1 MNSASR
7 NLIASAA
14 LVSFFFVIPWVTHTP
29 PGIGSTLILLLLAGS
44 GILLSRIFVLSSGS
58 EDPVGIEPSVIVF
71 IASWGMSSLIYPV
84 TLIFAFFGSV
94 INSYRSER
102 EGHGYITAAL
112 YQATLFTVLLKI
124 ADTVYWQLLSGPSPD
139 SAVIT
144 YTALT
149 ATALLLTFLRS
160 LSIRLTGG
168 QPGSMRRNLAR
179 NLISNGLILLLAV
192 PGALSIEREFD
203 TTTMLITCTA
213 GIFSMLLIHGIS
225 IKLNR
230 SAHERTEELDTVLK
244 LRELFQKLFS
254 TRKESEV
261 IRALCNA
268 VSDAWQC
275 RAAVSWKGM
284 KYYEGSPW
292 DTTGAVSCSHPDG
305 LTVWVDSFSSTVPEY
320 LESFV
325 NRTVPVLAGLA
336 AEKKMK
342 QASWES
348 VETMASFLE
357 GNRSDF
363 AGFSRQVAET
373 ASLLASSLEKNDWFR
388 DCVKLAGLLHIMDLT
403 EVDASGAKREPLSL
417 PEVTTESL
425 RFQNEHWCGTGPRG
439 MKGEDI
445 PVCARILAVSIA
457 WERALKSGR
466 NVAVRDLRMRAGTL
480 YDPHLVK
487 RLLELRG

>member
-1 MNSASR
+1 MRPDSR

-14 LVSFFFVIPWVTHTP
+14 LISFFFVIPGFNPAP
-29 PGIGSTLILLLLAGS
+29 PGIGNTLILMLLAAS
-44 GILLSRIFVLSSGS
+44 GILISRIFVLSSESG
-58 EDPVGIEPSVIVF
+58 DPVGIESSVIVF
-71 IASWGMSSLIYPV
+71 ISSWSMPALIYPV
-84 TLIFAFFGSV
+84 TFFFAFSGSI

-102 EGHGYITAAL
+102 EGRGYLTAAI
-112 YQATLFTVLLKI
+112 YQGVLFTVLLKL
-124 ADTVYWQLLSGPSPD
+124 AEAVYWHILSGPSPH
-139 SAVIT
+139 SAVMT

-160 LSIRLTGG
+160 LSIRFTGD
-168 QPGSMRRNLAR
+168 QVGSFRRNLTR
-179 NLISNGLILLLAV
+179 NLISNGFILLLAV
-192 PGALSIEREFD
+192 PGALSARREFD
-203 TTTMLITCTA
+203 TTAMLIACAT
-213 GIFSMLLIHGIS
+213 GLFSMLLIHGIS

-244 LRELFQKLFS
+244 LRELFEKLFS

-284 KYYEGSPW
+284 KYYEGSAW
-292 DTTGAVSCSHPDG
+292 DTDRAVSCSHIDG

-325 NRTVPVLAGLA
+325 NRTVPVLAGLE

-363 AGFSRQVAET
+363 AGFSRKVAET
-373 ASLLASSLEKNDWFR
+373 AFLLAASLNRNDWFR
-388 DCVKLAGLLHIMDLT
+388 DCVRLAGLLHIMDLT
-403 EVDASGAKREPLSL
+403 EVDGSGTKTEPLSL
-417 PEVTTESL
+417 PEITTESL
-425 RFQNEHWCGTGPRG
+425 RYQNEHWCGTGPRG
-439 MKGEDI
+439 MEGENI
-445 PVCARILAVSIA
+445 PLCARILAVSIA
-457 WERALKSGR
+457 WEKALRSGTA
-466 NVAVRDLRMRAGTL
+466 VAVRDLKMRAGTL
-480 YDPHLVK
+480 YDPRLVEQ
-487 RLLELRG
+487 LLELRS